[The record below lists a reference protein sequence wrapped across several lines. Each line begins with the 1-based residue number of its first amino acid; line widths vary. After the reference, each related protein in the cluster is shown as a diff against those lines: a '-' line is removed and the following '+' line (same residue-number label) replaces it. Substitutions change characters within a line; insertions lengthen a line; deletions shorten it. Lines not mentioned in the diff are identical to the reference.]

1 MCTDLE
7 MKAMTEQLQR
17 TSAQLADSIAQLV
30 MELNELKDRKKAFN
44 SDINERIKDLEE
56 QIAGE
61 NEQWMVM
68 KAKEGN

>member
-1 MCTDLE
+1 
-7 MKAMTEQLQR
+7 MTEQLQR

>member
-1 MCTDLE
+1 
-7 MKAMTEQLQR
+7 MTEQLQR

-44 SDINERIKDLEE
+44 SNINERIKDLEE

>member
-1 MCTDLE
+1 
-7 MKAMTEQLQR
+7 MTEQLQR

-30 MELNELKDRKKAFN
+30 MELNELKDRKKAFKP
-44 SDINERIKDLEE
+44 DINARIKDLEE

>member
-1 MCTDLE
+1 
-7 MKAMTEQLQR
+7 MTEQLQR

-30 MELNELKDRKKAFN
+30 MELNELKDRKKSFN